1 MRVSLVF
8 FFSKDFRHLIL
19 SKLILTMARM
29 LRFDLLQSFSGF
41 FSSYKES
48 QKKLKMRTLDK
59 HQENKWLTLIS
70 LIDPDIIIMIPD
82 YNIMSS

>member
-48 QKKLKMRTLDK
+48 QKKIK
-59 HQENKWLTLIS
+59 NA
-70 LIDPDIIIMIPD
+70 
-82 YNIMSS
+82 NIGQTPRK